1 MDILIIGG
9 IAAGASVAA
18 KAKRTNPDANVTI
31 IEKNDY
37 LSFGACGLPYYLGGE
52 FDDADRMYARSIEK
66 TEQQGIEVLS
76 LHKALNIDF
85 DNKKVII
92 KNLKNDEEFERHYDK
107 LAICTGATPI
117 VFGEGVDCENVFT
130 MVKEDDANRLKE
142 KLDEIQNIVVI
153 GAGFIGLEVAE
164 QLVSIGKN
172 VTIIHRANGLL
183 TNIFDEEIA
192 ELIKEKAIEH
202 GIKFE
207 FGNTYEGFK
216 TEGNKV
222 ISVITDKGEI
232 LCDASVI
239 ALGFKPNTEFINDER
254 LEKNKKGAIIVDEFG
269 RTSIKDVYAVGDC
282 ATVNHKFIKDFHVA
296 LATYANKM
304 GRLVGENIVS
314 ENKKS
319 YMGALGSSSI
329 KVGEYGAAAA
339 GLNEASAKLLGINYK
354 KTFIKS
360 KNQTSYLRGQE
371 DIYIKLIYNSETRV
385 ILGGQIFGKKG
396 IERITALVVAIH
408 KGVTVDELG
417 FMDFPYSPPF
427 APTWDPLNVAGN
439 ASK

>member
-18 KAKRTNPDANVTI
+18 KAKRTDPKANVTI

-52 FDDADRMYARSIEK
+52 FDDADRLYARSIEETK
-66 TEQQGIEVLS
+66 EQGIEVLS
-76 LHKALNIDF
+76 LHQALSIDF

-92 KNLKNDEEFERHYDK
+92 KNLENNDEFERHYDK
-107 LAICTGATPI
+107 LAICTGATPS
-117 VFGEGVDCENVFT
+117 VFGEGAYSENVFT
-130 MVKEDDANRLKE
+130 MVKEDDANRLKA
-142 KLDEIQNIVVI
+142 KLDEIENIVVI

-164 QLVSIGKN
+164 QLVSLGKK
-172 VTIIHRANGLL
+172 VTVVHKANDLL
-183 TNIFDEEIA
+183 TNIFDTEISQ
-192 ELIKEKAIEH
+192 LIKEKAIEH

-207 FGNTYEGFK
+207 FNKTYEGFK

-232 LCDASVI
+232 PCDASVI
-239 ALGFKPNTEFINDER
+239 ALGFKPNTEFIADER
-254 LEKNKKGAIIVDEFG
+254 LEKIKNGAIVVDEYG
-269 RTSIKDVYAVGDC
+269 RTSIKDVYAAGDC
-282 ATVNHKFIKDFHVA
+282 ATVNHKFIDKFHAA

-304 GRLVGENIVS
+304 GRIIGENIVS
-314 ENKKS
+314 KNQKA
-319 YMGALGSSSI
+319 YIGAIGSASI
-329 KVGEYGAAAA
+329 KVGEYGAAAT
-339 GLNEASAKLLGINYK
+339 GLNEESAKKHGINYK

-360 KNQTSYLRGQE
+360 KNQTSYVRYQE
-371 DIYIKLIYNSETRV
+371 DIYIKLIYDAETRV

-408 KGVTVDELG
+408 KEATVDELG

-427 APTWDPLNVAGN
+427 SPTWDPLNVAGN

>member
-18 KAKRTNPDANVTI
+18 KAKRTNPEANVTI

-66 TEQQGIEVLS
+66 TKEQGIEVLS
-76 LHKALNIDF
+76 LHEALSIDF
-85 DNKKVII
+85 DNKKVVI
-92 KNLKNDEEFERHYDK
+92 KNLENNEEFERHYDK
-107 LAICTGATPI
+107 LAICTGATPS
-117 VFGEGVDCENVFT
+117 VFGEGSNSENVFT
-130 MVKEDDANRLKE
+130 MVKEDDANRLKA
-142 KLDEIQNIVVI
+142 KLDEIENVVVI

-164 QLVSIGKN
+164 QLVELGKN
-172 VTIIHRANGLL
+172 VTVVHRANDLL

-192 ELIKEKAIEH
+192 DLIKEKAIEH

-207 FGNTYEGFK
+207 FENTYEGFK
-216 TEGNKV
+216 TSGNKA
-222 ISVITDKGEI
+222 IAVITDKGEI
-232 LCDASVI
+232 PCDAAVL
-239 ALGFKPNTEFINDER
+239 ALGFKPNTVFIDDKR
-254 LEKNKKGAIIVDEFG
+254 LEKIKNGAIIVDEYG
-269 RTSIKDVYAVGDC
+269 RTSIEDVYAAGDC
-282 ATVNHKFIKDFHVA
+282 ATVKHKFINDFHAA

-314 ENKKS
+314 ENQKS
-319 YMGALGSSSI
+319 YMGALGSASI
-329 KVGEYGAAAA
+329 KVGEYGAAAT
-339 GLNEASAKLLGINYK
+339 GLNEEGCKALGINYK
-354 KTFIKS
+354 KTFIQA
-360 KNQTSYLRGQE
+360 KNQTSYLKGQE
-371 DIYIKLIYNSETRV
+371 DIFIKLIYDAKTRV

-408 KGVTVDELG
+408 KEATVDELG

-427 APTWDPLNVAGN
+427 SPTWDPLNVAGN